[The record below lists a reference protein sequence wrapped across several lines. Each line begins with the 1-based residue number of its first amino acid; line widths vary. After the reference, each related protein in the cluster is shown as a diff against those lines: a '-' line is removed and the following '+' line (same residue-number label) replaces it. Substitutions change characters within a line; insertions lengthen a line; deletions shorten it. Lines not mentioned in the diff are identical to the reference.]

1 VTRLRERLKEA
12 AARGR
17 HSAEYLDV
25 AIRHESEAVRQ
36 TVKQY
41 GAARRARSDL
51 GQRGDAWS
59 VDELLVPCF
68 AHVVHLALFV
78 ATFLYEVDAVQ
89 RLFDKRVFEGVRE
102 LNVQQNFALANY
114 ARQIVIGP
122 CVNVHRNNPPSKIA
136 VMNDESVF
144 FAPAG
149 EAVPTKYWLS
159 PAALRMASFN
169 FPMSQMF

>member
-1 VTRLRERLKEA
+1 M
-12 AARGR
+12 
-17 HSAEYLDV
+17 
-25 AIRHESEAVRQ
+25 
-36 TVKQY
+36 
-41 GAARRARSDL
+41 
-51 GQRGDAWS
+51 
-59 VDELLVPCF
+59 
-68 AHVVHLALFV
+68 
-78 ATFLYEVDAVQ
+78 
-89 RLFDKRVFEGVRE
+89 
-102 LNVQQNFALANY
+102 NVQQNFALANY

-149 EAVPTKYWLS
+149 EAVLTKYWLS